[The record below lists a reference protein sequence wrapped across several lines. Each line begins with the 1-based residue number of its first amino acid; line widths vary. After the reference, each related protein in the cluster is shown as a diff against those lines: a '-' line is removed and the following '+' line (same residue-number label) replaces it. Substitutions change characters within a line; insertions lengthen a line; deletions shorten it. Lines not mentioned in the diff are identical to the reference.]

1 MSVCCSSSQIQHID
15 CERANDLYSGLE
27 KVKILHHG
35 CLTKTNAKRDVQS
48 CNFINATAYILDL
61 CHTDS
66 DMQMRVEPTA
76 ASACKSDALLRL
88 LDKTEQND
96 CPANAF

>member
-15 CERANDLYSGLE
+15 CERERVSFFSGLE
-27 KVKILHHG
+27 KVKILHDG

-66 DMQMRVEPTA
+66 DMQMRV
-76 ASACKSDALLRL
+76 
-88 LDKTEQND
+88 
-96 CPANAF
+96 

>member
-1 MSVCCSSSQIQHID
+1 MSVCCSGSQIQHIG
-15 CERANDLYSGLE
+15 CERASELYSGLE
-27 KVKILHHG
+27 KVKILHDG
-35 CLTKTNAKRDVQS
+35 CLTKTNANRDVQS

-61 CHTDS
+61 CNTEGDIQ
-66 DMQMRVEPTA
+66 MQAEPTA

-88 LDKTEQND
+88 LDKSEQDD